1 MCLSCMLT
9 PPYINK
15 PTTTS
20 SDPPTKLVIQVLVFL
35 QPAVTIWNHL
45 ILLICALM
53 HSLAVH
59 KLNHRPTKNI
69 LSCHWSLHSPDR
81 AKHSAATA
89 STRHEQTWDKRNDQ
103 ITWIWN
109 QEQHEWNTRLKCP
122 VSLVLV
128 ALLLLLDVFIWL
140 ISNIL
145 DGNLQQESSQGW
157 TRWCLAYTG
166 AYGTENSQLPIGS
179 WHLAAP
185 VTSQI
190 RPHPAYFRA
199 EILWVCLNE
208 PAKQWG

>member
-1 MCLSCMLT
+1 MHLNTVLDYMDLQIQACIRGNRQISARYVSFMHAYT
-9 PPYINK
+9 TIHQQTNHYIIW
-15 PTTTS
+15 PTHQTCHSGSIFSTACCYNLGPS
-20 SDPPTKLVIQVLVFL
+20 NF
-35 QPAVTIWNHL
+35 AH
-45 ILLICALM
+45 ICALM

-128 ALLLLLDVFIWL
+128 AGLLLLDVFIWL
-140 ISNIL
+140 ISNTL

-166 AYGTENSQLPIGS
+166 AYGTENSCPLAHDTWLP
-179 WHLAAP
+179 
-185 VTSQI
+185 Q
-190 RPHPAYFRA
+190 
-199 EILWVCLNE
+199 
-208 PAKQWG
+208 